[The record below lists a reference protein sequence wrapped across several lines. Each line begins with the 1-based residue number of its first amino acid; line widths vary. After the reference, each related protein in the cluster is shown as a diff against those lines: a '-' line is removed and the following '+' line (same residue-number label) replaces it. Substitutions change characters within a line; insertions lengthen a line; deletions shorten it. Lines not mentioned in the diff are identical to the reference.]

1 MKVKFLGQNCFLFS
15 YKGKNIL
22 TDPFYNFQ
30 KEKSEF
36 DISSQ
41 KIDFVLITHAHG
53 DHTADVAEVIKKLSR
68 GADYRTAR
76 DMRIFRAS

>member
-30 KEKSEF
+30 KEKSGF

-41 KIDFVLITHAHG
+41 KIDYVFRHLILLVFQMGHMEG
-53 DHTADVAEVIKKLSR
+53 IQ
-68 GADYRTAR
+68 R
-76 DMRIFRAS
+76 DMF